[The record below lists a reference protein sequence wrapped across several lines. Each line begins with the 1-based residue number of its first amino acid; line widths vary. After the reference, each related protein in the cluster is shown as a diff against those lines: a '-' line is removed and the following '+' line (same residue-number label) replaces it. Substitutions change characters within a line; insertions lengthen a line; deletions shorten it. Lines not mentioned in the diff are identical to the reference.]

1 MGENPQQARLSDMSR
16 AEIEFNR
23 LDINGDGRVD
33 KNEVR
38 QLLWGHLGGSNLF
51 DKEAK
56 IEQFF
61 KRADLNGDG
70 KIDKAEWLE
79 FYSQNF
85 DTENEKDYFSR
96 SSMRITPTES

>member
-1 MGENPQQARLSDMSR
+1 MSDMSR

-56 IEQFF
+56 IE
-61 KRADLNGDG
+61 
-70 KIDKAEWLE
+70 
-79 FYSQNF
+79 
-85 DTENEKDYFSR
+85 
-96 SSMRITPTES
+96 